1 MIAIRFVSLHSLF
14 DSILGDIQHERGG
27 GDRKEIKYFK
37 RRIAAVNSISLE
49 MAIWK
54 IDQFHPLALASA
66 CTESAGAVDGW
77 QDCRY
82 LDSIFQIFYFP
93 EKTVCTQDNM
103 LALPLKIE
111 GMSRA
116 GIG

>member
-1 MIAIRFVSLHSLF
+1 MMIAIRFVSLHSLF

-54 IDQFHPLALASA
+54 IDQFHPLALLSA
-66 CTESAGAVDGW
+66 CRAENHPELEMVGKTGV
-77 QDCRY
+77 
-82 LDSIFQIFYFP
+82 FQHLYF
-93 EKTVCTQDNM
+93 
-103 LALPLKIE
+103 
-111 GMSRA
+111 
-116 GIG
+116 